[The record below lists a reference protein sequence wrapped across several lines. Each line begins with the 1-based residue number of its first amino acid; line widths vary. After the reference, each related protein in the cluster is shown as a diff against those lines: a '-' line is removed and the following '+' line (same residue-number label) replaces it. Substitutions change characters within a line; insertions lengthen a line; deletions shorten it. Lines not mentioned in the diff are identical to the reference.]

1 MSDELKQTVFH
12 DRHLALN
19 ATMVDFGGWHM
30 PVQYQS
36 GILQEHLAT
45 RNQAGLFDVSHMGRF
60 IISGPGALDFLQH
73 VLSNNAAG
81 LEVNESQYTMIPN
94 KNGGA
99 VDDAYLYRFFEDEYL
114 LVVNASNRDKDW
126 QHFQQVLEAFDG
138 VQLTDKTAELAMI
151 SLQGPQAKAIMEGII
166 ETGRLPEPM
175 RNQLSTAT
183 IRGTQVLIARTGYTG
198 EPLCFELFVTRAD
211 AVVLWDLLCERGAVP
226 IGLGARDTLRLEAGL
241 PLYGHELGL
250 DPEGK
255 EIPIFACPLARF
267 AVSLSPL
274 KAEFIGKAALTR
286 QFEAFQKIVKRDYS
300 RIEDLP
306 RIIMP
311 VVLTAKG
318 VARAG
323 NRVFA
328 NGQCAGFITSGT
340 VVPYWEF
347 GGEGIDS
354 RITSQTARRAITL
367 ALLDSRLVEGDR
379 VDVEIRGKRVGG
391 IIVPYFLRSEAPP
404 FARAIDLAAEK
415 PAADGAP
422 TGESFVDKVN
432 TLIAKAIA
440 NTRWRQQECINL
452 IPSEQSPSAITR
464 MLTIMD
470 PVCRYGEHK
479 GVKAFEEAEVFY
491 YQGTDFIAE
500 VEELLVAELCQFMD
514 CSVVET
520 RPISGQ
526 MANTAVFSAMVDY
539 INRADRKSEQRRIQK
554 VFNNHIIRGG
564 HLSAQPMGALRDFV
578 ARDPKTEKPAVVN
591 FPVHEEN
598 PYKIDVAACGE
609 LLEQHRPELIIFGK
623 SMVLHKEPV
632 QEIRATVDQL
642 GLDSVV
648 LYDMAHVLGLI
659 GPHFQEPFKE
669 GAHLVTGSTH
679 KTYFGPQRGIVGGNY
694 QKSDPDYELWEA
706 IERRAFPGS
715 TSNHHLGTQ
724 LGLLMAAYEMN
735 AFKDAYQ
742 QKVIANAKAFAL
754 ALKDCGLDVAGD
766 PGIDYTETHQVVV
779 RVGYARGAEIARRLE
794 DNNIILNYQAAPD
807 EEGFTASGALRM
819 GVSEMTRFGMEA
831 GDFQQLAQLMADV
844 IIHHKSLQ
852 QDVAKFRRR
861 FGTLRYCFDH
871 DQIETYLQEI
881 QRLLL
886 S

>member
-286 QFEAFQKIVKRDYS
+286 QFEAFQKIVCGIYHQRNRGALLGIWRRGHRFPDNEPNRAARYHPGIARQPPCRRRQGRRRNQGETGWRYYRALFFKKRGAAFCPRNRPGGREAGS
-300 RIEDLP
+300 RRGP
-306 RIIMP
+306 YRRILRRQGQHADCQGHCQHP
-311 VVLTAKG
+311 LATAG
-318 VARAG
+318 VYQSDS
-323 NRVFA
+323 F
-328 NGQCAGFITSGT
+328 GT
-340 VVPYWEF
+340 VAVRHNPYADHHGSGVPL
-347 GGEGIDS
+347 
-354 RITSQTARRAITL
+354 RRA
-367 ALLDSRLVEGDR
+367 
-379 VDVEIRGKRVGG
+379 
-391 IIVPYFLRSEAPP
+391 
-404 FARAIDLAAEK
+404 
-415 PAADGAP
+415 
-422 TGESFVDKVN
+422 
-432 TLIAKAIA
+432 
-440 NTRWRQQECINL
+440 
-452 IPSEQSPSAITR
+452 
-464 MLTIMD
+464 
-470 PVCRYGEHK
+470 
-479 GVKAFEEAEVFY
+479 
-491 YQGTDFIAE
+491 
-500 VEELLVAELCQFMD
+500 
-514 CSVVET
+514 
-520 RPISGQ
+520 
-526 MANTAVFSAMVDY
+526 
-539 INRADRKSEQRRIQK
+539 
-554 VFNNHIIRGG
+554 
-564 HLSAQPMGALRDFV
+564 
-578 ARDPKTEKPAVVN
+578 
-591 FPVHEEN
+591 
-598 PYKIDVAACGE
+598 
-609 LLEQHRPELIIFGK
+609 
-623 SMVLHKEPV
+623 
-632 QEIRATVDQL
+632 
-642 GLDSVV
+642 
-648 LYDMAHVLGLI
+648 
-659 GPHFQEPFKE
+659 
-669 GAHLVTGSTH
+669 
-679 KTYFGPQRGIVGGNY
+679 
-694 QKSDPDYELWEA
+694 
-706 IERRAFPGS
+706 
-715 TSNHHLGTQ
+715 
-724 LGLLMAAYEMN
+724 
-735 AFKDAYQ
+735 
-742 QKVIANAKAFAL
+742 
-754 ALKDCGLDVAGD
+754 
-766 PGIDYTETHQVVV
+766 
-779 RVGYARGAEIARRLE
+779 
-794 DNNIILNYQAAPD
+794 
-807 EEGFTASGALRM
+807 
-819 GVSEMTRFGMEA
+819 
-831 GDFQQLAQLMADV
+831 
-844 IIHHKSLQ
+844 
-852 QDVAKFRRR
+852 
-861 FGTLRYCFDH
+861 
-871 DQIETYLQEI
+871 
-881 QRLLL
+881 
-886 S
+886 